1 MVSDREWW
9 AWQGIPTDR
18 CEDPGWD
25 ELATALPPE
34 VAALLAAARP
44 QTWPLDGDGNDSLDM
59 GHRSD
64 SRDLSHGAD
73 PDDRSDSAHSGDR
86 SDAADS
92 GDRSDSRDGAG
103 RTGDDRDE
111 DDTERWPGPGD
122 PCAGGPTHWAASSTY
137 AACTPRFLAPTLP
150 RSRPR
155 RVRRHATRA
164 R

>member
-34 VAALLAAARP
+34 VAALLGDARP
-44 QTWPLDGDGNDSLDM
+44 QTWALDDATDGRDSYDT
-59 GHRSD
+59 SD
-64 SRDLSHGAD
+64 DS
-73 PDDRSDSAHSGDR
+73 DRSDHGD
-86 SDAADS
+86 
-92 GDRSDSRDGAG
+92 GTGRDGAG
-103 RTGDDRDE
+103 RQRTGRDGAGRDGGDRDE

-150 RSRPR
+150 RSRSR